1 MIIKQFVEN
10 LMEQNE
16 SMHNLLLHISNLI
29 ILSFIITIFLVST
42 NLKLKEK
49 DIAKNNNKNEN
60 KMKTL

>member
-1 MIIKQFVEN
+1 
-10 LMEQNE
+10 MEQNE
-16 SMHNLLLHISNLI
+16 SMHNLLLRISNLI

>member
-1 MIIKQFVEN
+1 
-10 LMEQNE
+10 MEQNE
-16 SMHNLLLHISNLI
+16 SVHNLLLHISNLI